1 MPRVPRVKSGN
12 NSKYSEY
19 SKYFSVIHMDHI
31 PKIYVAATRQND
43 GKTTT
48 VLGLLD
54 IIRESF
60 PKVGYI
66 KPVGQQV
73 KLIEGHNIDKDA
85 TLMNEVFRI
94 GSQLHD
100 MSPVAIPPGFTEE
113 YILHGDVNTLNKDI
127 LSAYN
132 RASQDKDFMVIEGT
146 GHAGVGSVIDLSNAA
161 VAKLLGTPVIIVTC
175 GGIGRPI
182 DEVMLNKAVFDG
194 FGVNVLGVVV
204 NKVIPEKY
212 DKIDEFVRLGFKRK
226 GLDVLGVLPF
236 CPILSSPTMRQLL
249 EDIKG
254 ELLCGESNLEQ
265 SVSKIIV
272 GAMPA
277 HTALDYF
284 KGDVLLI
291 TPGNRDD
298 LILAAIS
305 VGIHEEYN
313 VKGIILTG
321 GIQPN
326 EAVLRLIKQTGIP
339 VISVKDDTFTIAQRI
354 TQLII
359 KIRPTD
365 YDKIAIVKQ
374 LIKEYMDIDA
384 LIKKIMAQ
392 GE

>member
-1 MPRVPRVKSGN
+1 
-12 NSKYSEY
+12 
-19 SKYFSVIHMDHI
+19 MDHI

-54 IIRESF
+54 TVSDLF

-73 KLIEGHNIDKDA
+73 KLIGEHHVDKDA
-85 TLMNEVFRI
+85 TLMNEVFHI

-100 MSPVAIPPGFTEE
+100 MSPIAIPRGFTEE
-113 YILHGDVNTLNKDI
+113 YILHGDVEELQGKI
-127 LSAYN
+127 LDAYN

-146 GHAGVGSVIDLSNAA
+146 GHAGVGSVIDLSNAV
-161 VAKLLGTPVIIVTC
+161 VAKLLGASVIIVTC

-182 DEVMLNKAVFDG
+182 DEVMLNKAVFDS
-194 FGVNVLGVVV
+194 FGVNVLGVIV

-212 DKIDEFVRLGFKRK
+212 DKIDRFVRLGFKRK
-226 GLDVLGVLPF
+226 GIEVLGVLPF

-254 ELLCGESNLEQ
+254 TLLCGEKNLDQ

-272 GAMPA
+272 GAMPP

-298 LILAAIS
+298 LILAAVS
-305 VGIHEEYN
+305 VGIQEEYN

-326 EAVLRLIKQTGIP
+326 EAVLRLVKYTNIP
-339 VISVKDDTFTIAQRI
+339 VILVNNDTFSTAERM
-354 TQLII
+354 TKLSI

-365 YDKIAIVKQ
+365 HDKIAAVRQ
-374 LIKEYMDIDA
+374 LIKEYVDIES
-384 LIKKIMAQ
+384 LIKKIKANSL
-392 GE
+392 